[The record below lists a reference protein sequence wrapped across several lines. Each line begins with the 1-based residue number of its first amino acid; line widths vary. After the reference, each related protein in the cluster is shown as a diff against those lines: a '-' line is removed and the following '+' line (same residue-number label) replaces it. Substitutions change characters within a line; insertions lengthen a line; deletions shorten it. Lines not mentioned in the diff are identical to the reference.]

1 MHNNASMMQITEDEE
16 NARRFPS
23 LCTNCTHQMIQE
35 QRLSVAF
42 YDISTPDWQWDQY
55 KYDDR
60 YIVVVFGLSKH
71 YSVVDIHQ
79 GIRSAFL
86 NPVHKIL
93 TTDPERGTKLF
104 RAVDLL
110 FSCEPGHPNNVRKSD
125 PAQQKFFPWKI
136 LIIHRNANESLQEL
150 QKDVISRLTHY
161 PLCQYSSR
169 YHK

>member
-1 MHNNASMMQITEDEE
+1 MQQPPAKRFKTEEVEIDQVNDSSPKPPLPKHGQLRKLESTDVDMY
-16 NARRFPS
+16 APS
-23 LCTNCTHQMIQE
+23 
-35 QRLSVAF
+35 AA
-42 YDISTPDWQWDQY
+42 
-55 KYDDR
+55 DDDK

-71 YSVVDIHQ
+71 YAVVDIHQ

-161 PLCQYSSR
+161 ANTTHHGTTSD
-169 YHK
+169 